1 MKRLLTILLFLLL
14 LIACVPTPDQ
24 EAVVNK
30 ADHSIKD
37 TLAAPDVESYRYE
50 APEHWEETIGMKNLH
65 IVIDADV
72 VLPETDRYPVQTIKR
87 HSFTGADVMSLLN
100 ACFIGPFELREN
112 PYSMAEIEEDIRFEL
127 RGNVIDSDEVTGE
140 VTFEPLTEDSELLIE
155 LRARMAQCPAEDTF
169 VPLEPARLSPRSET
183 YVIRTG
189 DGTLL
194 YLTFRENA
202 LTVSTVRNGYVQDEN
217 VVWNG
222 GFFGEPWHKTLDH
235 IMITEE
241 EAQMEAAAVLDHA
254 GLSRQFGVGLMEKGR
269 IARAI
274 VEEPYYQV
282 LSEGYILRISRNGGG
297 YVPFPQGGGMYMEDQ
312 RSAFFEQPTEDSFS
326 QKWSQDWFELYV
338 SEQGVG
344 YVGWFDP
351 NEFVTEASENIR
363 LMPFS
368 EIQSHIRDD
377 LRYSYAWT
385 DEDSRGITELRVKK
399 IVLSCTIE
407 RIPNNLDEAAL
418 VPAWVVVYNDSR
430 SEKVKGHD
438 KIMLIN
444 AIDGS
449 YMHVG

>member
-37 TLAAPDVESYRYE
+37 TLTAPDAESYRYE
-50 APEHWEETIGMKNLH
+50 APSRWEETLEMKNLN

-87 HSFTGADVMSLLN
+87 HTFTGADVMSLLN
-100 ACFIGPFELREN
+100 ACFTGPFKLRENLYSIAEIDEEIRMILRGNAVDWDEETGEVAWEPWAEEPEEMIELRE
-112 PYSMAEIEEDIRFEL
+112 
-127 RGNVIDSDEVTGE
+127 
-140 VTFEPLTEDSELLIE
+140 
-155 LRARMAQCPAEDTF
+155 RMAQCPAEDTF

-202 LTVSTVRNGYVQDEN
+202 LTVSTVRNGYVQDEH

-222 GFFGEPWHKTLDH
+222 GFFGEPWHKTIDH
-235 IMITEE
+235 ITVTEE
-241 EAQMEAAAVLDHA
+241 KAKETANAVLEHV
-254 GLSRQFGVGLMEKGR
+254 GLSKQFGVGKIEKGR
-269 IARAI
+269 LAHAI
-274 VEEPYYQV
+274 VEEPYYEV
-282 LSEGYILRISRNGGG
+282 LSEGYIFRISRNGGG
-297 YVPFPQGGGMYMEDQ
+297 YVSFPQGGGMYMEDQ
-312 RSAFFEQPTEDSFS
+312 RSAFFEQPTEESFS

-385 DEDSRGITELRVKK
+385 DEDNRGITELHVKK

-418 VPAWVVVYNDSR
+418 VPAWVVVYSDSR